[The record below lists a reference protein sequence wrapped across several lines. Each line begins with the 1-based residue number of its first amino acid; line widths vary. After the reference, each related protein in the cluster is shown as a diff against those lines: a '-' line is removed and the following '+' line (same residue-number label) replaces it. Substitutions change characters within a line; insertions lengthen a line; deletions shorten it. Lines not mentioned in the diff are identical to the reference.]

1 MPNLVPRIT
10 VTVPAEVLRRIQ
22 NYQYDTRQNNRTD
35 AVINLINYGLEALQ
49 EQEQP
54 AKDSGLS
61 SEDIRIAQTIK
72 ELRPDYRRI
81 LLAHLEVLQ
90 QESRT
95 NPDTQE

>member
-1 MPNLVPRIT
+1 MPYIAPRIT
-10 VTVPAEVLRRIQ
+10 VTVPPELMERIT

-35 AVINLINYGLEALQ
+35 TVIKLIDCGLETLQ
-49 EQEQP
+49 AREQP
-54 AKDSGLS
+54 ARDSGLS
-61 SEDIRIAQTIK
+61 GEDIRIAQTIK

-81 LLAHLEVLQ
+81 LLAQLEVLM